1 MTIVGVVGGGQLAR
15 MMHPA
20 AIALG
25 IDLRVFAEASQSPA
39 HYAATKIG
47 DYTNIDQISEFSLN
61 VDALTFDHEHVP
73 RAVLI
78 QLENMGVSVRPGSGA
93 LMFAQNKLEMRRKL
107 AGLGMPQPIWAAVTK
122 PQELSEF
129 IVQNG
134 PAVIVKTPIGGY
146 DGRGVRVVTGA
157 MDVADWFENISD
169 FGGELLVEEKVNF
182 VRELSQLSARNP
194 SGDFRTWDC
203 VETIQENS
211 VCSVVISPAQNFTG
225 FSKTAAIAR
234 TISEGLGVIGVMAV
248 ELFETQSGELKINEL
263 AMRPHNSGHFSI
275 EGSVTSQFEQHLR
288 AVLDMPLGDTS
299 QYASVCVMVNLLGVD
314 DQNDL
319 VSNYSAAMKQFPTWK
334 FHSYQKQPRQG
345 RKMGHVTALGDD
357 AKALIQEGLEVR
369 NLLYQSSR
377 KVNK

>member
-1 MTIVGVVGGGQLAR
+1 
-15 MMHPA
+15 
-20 AIALG
+20 
-25 IDLRVFAEASQSPA
+25 
-39 HYAATKIG
+39 
-47 DYTNIDQISEFSLN
+47 
-61 VDALTFDHEHVP
+61 
-73 RAVLI
+73 
-78 QLENMGVSVRPGSGA
+78 
-93 LMFAQNKLEMRRKL
+93 
-107 AGLGMPQPIWAAVTK
+107 
-122 PQELSEF
+122 
-129 IVQNG
+129 
-134 PAVIVKTPIGGY
+134 
-146 DGRGVRVVTGA
+146 
-157 MDVADWFENISD
+157 
-169 FGGELLVEEKVNF
+169 
-182 VRELSQLSARNP
+182 
-194 SGDFRTWDC
+194 
-203 VETIQENS
+203 
-211 VCSVVISPAQNFTG
+211 VVISPAQNFTG
-225 FSKTAAIAR
+225 FSKAAAIAR

-248 ELFETQSGELKINEL
+248 ELFETQSGELLINEL

-357 AKALIQEGLEVR
+357 AKALIREGLEVR